1 MPGMANVPVEPRVA
15 AQTQRYRPRLL
26 WRAPGVLALALFLA
40 LALGRGVL
48 GAAAAPV
55 QGALALALLGSILA
69 HPQVMARVRVTRTA
83 VALVGILALA
93 LGLRVWG
100 LRFGLPY
107 FEHPDEWAVADE
119 ALRMLRTGDYTPFSY
134 TYPTLYVYMQV
145 GVATFHFLWGAGA
158 GLYRTPA
165 DIDPVRFYVWAR
177 ALTALLGT
185 GAVAL
190 TFLAGR
196 SLYGRAVG
204 LLAAALI
211 AVMPAVAGDAHYVT
225 TDTPAMFFTLLAF
238 LAIVRLGVAP
248 EQDGSQETLRSTL
261 ALAFVAGFGVGIA
274 TATKWNAGAL
284 VIALLAAIVLAA
296 YRRISD
302 AQRSTFNVQPST
314 LNAQPS
320 TPNVQPSPQPSTFNA
335 QRSTLNAQ
343 PSTPNVQPSPQPS
356 TFHVPRS
363 TFHAQRSTLN
373 AQPSTFNV
381 QPSPQPSTLNV
392 PPSPQPSTFN
402 VQPSTLNLLLA
413 ALTGILLG
421 FTLGVPFWLR
431 DLPRILTDLAGIIRH
446 YRFDGHPGAESDQ
459 PALFYWWA
467 LTREGTLLAWACLGG
482 VALAFVRRSRADL
495 LVLAAIVPAVLQLTG
510 VKVVFFRNAMPLL
523 PFLCVLAA
531 ALVVAIVDWL
541 TTAKRDAA
549 GQSASREAPA
559 PVAFVR
565 RLTGNRT
572 ALLLAVAALLMVEPL
587 AQAIHD
593 ETLRARPTTRILA
606 GEWLE
611 ARTTDGERVWLEDN
625 TLILSP
631 RLRAVGGEPAM
642 RHELAW
648 YREQGIRFVVVHL
661 DRDTGVAALNAF
673 GEPAVRFLRS
683 GERHGPEL
691 AIFATGAPDAA
702 SEPRTPSGATLGAGA
717 VVLDG
722 YRHPG
727 KVQAG
732 GVLPLALFWRATRP
746 LPLDYTVYVHLVDA
760 AGSKVAQRDV
770 PPLEGRRPTSAWQ
783 PGDLVRDD
791 QDLFVPETV
800 APGTYRLL
808 AGMYDAATMTP
819 INDAGPIDL
828 GVVTVTR

>member
-1 MPGMANVPVEPRVA
+1 MANVPVEPRVA
-15 AQTQRYRPRLL
+15 AQTQRDRPRLL
-26 WRAPGVLALALFLA
+26 RYAPGVLALALFLA

-48 GAAAAPV
+48 GAAAVPV

-69 HPQVMARVRVTRTA
+69 HPQVVARVRVTRTA

-93 LGLRVWG
+93 LGLRVLG

-190 TFLAGR
+190 TFLVGR
-196 SLYGRAVG
+196 SLYGRTAG

-248 EQDGSQETLRSTL
+248 EHDGGRETLRSTL

-296 YRRISD
+296 YRRMSD
-302 AQRSTFNVQPST
+302 ARRSTFN
-314 LNAQPS
+314 L
-320 TPNVQPSPQPSTFNA
+320 QPSTFN
-335 QRSTLNAQ
+335 
-343 PSTPNVQPSPQPS
+343 
-356 TFHVPRS
+356 
-363 TFHAQRSTLN
+363 
-373 AQPSTFNV
+373 
-381 QPSPQPSTLNV
+381 PQPSTLNL
-392 PPSPQPSTFN
+392 QPSTFN
-402 VQPSTLNLLLA
+402 LQPSTLNLLLA
-413 ALTGILLG
+413 ALAGLLLG

-467 LTREGTLLAWACLGG
+467 LTREGMLLAWACLGG
-482 VALAFVRRSRADL
+482 VALAFLRRKSADI
-495 LVLAAIVPAVLQLTG
+495 LVLAVVVPAVLQLTG

-523 PFLCVLAA
+523 PFLCILAA
-531 ALVVAIVDWL
+531 ALVVAIVDWW
-541 TTAKRDAA
+541 TTAKRDTAV
-549 GQSASREAPA
+549 QSERREAPA

-572 ALLLAVAALLMVEPL
+572 ALLLAVAALLMAEPL

-593 ETLRARPTTRILA
+593 ETLRSRPTTRILA

-631 RLRAVGGEPAM
+631 RLRAIGGEPAI

-673 GEPAVRFLRS
+673 GEPAARFLRS

-691 AIFATGAPDAA
+691 AIFDTGAPDAA
-702 SEPRTPSGATLGAGA
+702 IEPRTPSGATLGAGA

-727 KVQAG
+727 RVQAG
-732 GVLPLALFWRATRP
+732 TTLSLALFWRATRP

-760 AGSKVAQRDV
+760 AGNKVAQRDV

>member
-1 MPGMANVPVEPRVA
+1 VRRDNLQRDRSSKLFTLNRSAMGGDQSLYWLICGYGIVNGIMPGMANVPVEPRVA
-15 AQTQRYRPRLL
+15 AQTQRDRPRLL
-26 WRAPGVLALALFLA
+26 RYAPGVLALALFLA

-48 GAAAAPV
+48 GAAAVPV

-69 HPQVMARVRVTRTA
+69 HPQVVARVRVARTA
-83 VALVGILALA
+83 VALVSILALA

-119 ALRMLRTGDYTPFSY
+119 ALRMLRTGEYTPFSY

-196 SLYGRAVG
+196 SLYGRTAG

-238 LAIVRLGVAP
+238 LAIARLGVAP
-248 EQDGSQETLRSTL
+248 EHDGGRETLRSTL

-296 YRRISD
+296 YRRMSD
-302 AQRSTFNVQPST
+302 ARRSTFNLQPST
-314 LNAQPS
+314 FN
-320 TPNVQPSPQPSTFNA
+320 PQPSTFN
-335 QRSTLNAQ
+335 L
-343 PSTPNVQPSPQPS
+343 
-356 TFHVPRS
+356 
-363 TFHAQRSTLN
+363 
-373 AQPSTFNV
+373 QPSTFN
-381 QPSPQPSTLNV
+381 L
-392 PPSPQPSTFN
+392 
-402 VQPSTLNLLLA
+402 QPSTLNLLLA
-413 ALTGILLG
+413 ALAGLLLG
-421 FTLGVPFWLR
+421 FTPGVPFWLR

-482 VALAFVRRSRADL
+482 VALAFLRRKPADI
-495 LVLAAIVPAVLQLTG
+495 LVLAVVVPAVLQLTG

-523 PFLCVLAA
+523 PFLCILAA
-531 ALVVAIVDWL
+531 ALVVAIVNWL
-541 TTAKRDAA
+541 TTAKRDTAV
-549 GQSASREAPA
+549 QSERREASA

-565 RLTGNRT
+565 RLIGNRT

-593 ETLRARPTTRILA
+593 ETLRSRPTTRILA

-631 RLRAVGGEPAM
+631 RLRAVGGEPAV

-648 YREQGIRFVVVHL
+648 YREQGIRFVVVNL

-673 GEPAVRFLRS
+673 GEPAARFLRS

-691 AIFATGAPDAA
+691 AIFDTGAPEA
-702 SEPRTPSGATLGAGA
+702 SIEPRTPSGATLGAGA

-760 AGSKVAQRDV
+760 AGNKVAQRDV
-770 PPLEGRRPTSAWQ
+770 PPLEGRRPTSAWK

-800 APGTYRLL
+800 APGTYLLL

-828 GVVTVTR
+828 GVITVTR

>member
-1 MPGMANVPVEPRVA
+1 MPGMANVPLEPRVA

-26 WRAPGVLALALFLA
+26 RRAPGVLALALFLA

-69 HPQVMARVRVTRTA
+69 HPQVMARVSVTRAA

-119 ALRMLRTGDYTPFSY
+119 AMRMLRTGEYTPFSY
-134 TYPTLYVYMQV
+134 TYPPLYTYMQV

-196 SLYGRAVG
+196 SLYGRTAG

-238 LAIVRLGVAP
+238 LAIARLGVAP
-248 EQDGSQETLRSTL
+248 EHDGGRETLRSTL

-320 TPNVQPSPQPSTFNA
+320 TPNVQPSPQPSTF
-335 QRSTLNAQ
+335 
-343 PSTPNVQPSPQPS
+343 
-356 TFHVPRS
+356 HVPRS

-402 VQPSTLNLLLA
+402 VQPSTFNLLLA
-413 ALTGILLG
+413 ALAGILLG
-421 FTLGVPFWLR
+421 FTPGVPFWLR

-482 VALAFVRRSRADL
+482 VALAFLRRKSADI
-495 LVLAAIVPAVLQLTG
+495 LVLAVVVPAVLQLTG

-523 PFLCVLAA
+523 PLLCILAA

-541 TTAKRDAA
+541 ITAQRDAA
-549 GQSASREAPA
+549 VRSASREAPA

-572 ALLLAVAALLMVEPL
+572 VLLLAVAALLMAEPL

-631 RLRAVGGEPAM
+631 RLRAVGGEPAI

-648 YREQGIRFVVVHL
+648 YREQGIRFVVVNL

-673 GEPAVRFLRS
+673 GEPAARFLRS

-760 AGSKVAQRDV
+760 AGNKVAQRDV
-770 PPLEGRRPTSAWQ
+770 PPLEGRRPTSAWP

-808 AGMYDAATMTP
+808 AGMYDATTMTP

>member
-1 MPGMANVPVEPRVA
+1 MPGMANVPLEPRVA
-15 AQTQRYRPRLL
+15 AQTQRDRPRLL
-26 WRAPGVLALALFLA
+26 RYAPGVLALALFLA

-48 GAAAAPV
+48 GAAATPV

-69 HPQVMARVRVTRTA
+69 HPQVMARVRVTRTV

-119 ALRMLRTGDYTPFSY
+119 AMRMLRTGEYTPFSY
-134 TYPTLYVYMQV
+134 TYPTLYTYMQV
-145 GVATFHFLWGAGA
+145 GVAAFHFLWGAGV

-196 SLYGRAVG
+196 YLYGRTVG

-238 LAIVRLGVAP
+238 LAIARLGVAP
-248 EQDGSQETLRSTL
+248 EHDGGRETLRSTL

-302 AQRSTFNVQPST
+302 AQPSTFNAQRSTFNVQPSPLT
-314 LNAQPS
+314 AQPS
-320 TPNVQPSPQPSTFNA
+320 TPNVQPSP
-335 QRSTLNAQ
+335 
-343 PSTPNVQPSPQPS
+343 
-356 TFHVPRS
+356 
-363 TFHAQRSTLN
+363 
-373 AQPSTFNV
+373 
-381 QPSPQPSTLNV
+381 
-392 PPSPQPSTFN
+392 
-402 VQPSTLNLLLA
+402 QPSTLNLLLA

-482 VALAFVRRSRADL
+482 VALAFLRRKSADI
-495 LVLAAIVPAVLQLTG
+495 LVLAVVVPAVLQLTG

-523 PFLCVLAA
+523 PFLCILAA
-531 ALVVAIVDWL
+531 ALVVAIVDWW
-541 TTAKRDAA
+541 TTAQRDTAV
-549 GQSASREAPA
+549 QSASREAPA

-572 ALLLAVAALLMVEPL
+572 ALLLAVAALLMTEPL

-593 ETLRARPTTRILA
+593 ETLRSRPTTRILA

-631 RLRAVGGEPAM
+631 RLRAIGGEPAI

-661 DRDTGVAALNAF
+661 DRDTGLAALNAF
-673 GEPAVRFLRS
+673 GEPAARFLRS

-702 SEPRTPSGATLGAGA
+702 IEPRTPSGATLGAGA

-760 AGSKVAQRDV
+760 AGNKVAQRDV
-770 PPLEGRRPTSAWQ
+770 PPLEGRRPTSAWK

>member
-1 MPGMANVPVEPRVA
+1 MGGDQSLDWLIRGYGIVNGIMPGMANVPVEPRVA
-15 AQTQRYRPRLL
+15 AQTQRDRPRLL
-26 WRAPGVLALALFLA
+26 RHAPGVLALALFLA

-69 HPQVMARVRVTRTA
+69 HPQVVARVRVARTA
-83 VALVGILALA
+83 VALVSILALA

-119 ALRMLRTGDYTPFSY
+119 AMRMLRTGEYTPFSY
-134 TYPTLYVYMQV
+134 TYPTLYTYMQV
-145 GVATFHFLWGAGA
+145 GVAAFHFLWGAGV

-196 SLYGRAVG
+196 YLYGRTAG

-238 LAIVRLGVAP
+238 LAIARLGVAP
-248 EQDGSQETLRSTL
+248 EHDGGRETLRSTL

-296 YRRISD
+296 YRRMSD
-302 AQRSTFNVQPST
+302 ARRSTFNLQSSTLNLQPST
-314 LNAQPS
+314 LN
-320 TPNVQPSPQPSTFNA
+320 
-335 QRSTLNAQ
+335 L
-343 PSTPNVQPSPQPS
+343 
-356 TFHVPRS
+356 
-363 TFHAQRSTLN
+363 
-373 AQPSTFNV
+373 
-381 QPSPQPSTLNV
+381 
-392 PPSPQPSTFN
+392 
-402 VQPSTLNLLLA
+402 QPSTLNLLLA
-413 ALTGILLG
+413 ALAGLLLG

-482 VALAFVRRSRADL
+482 VALAFVRRKSADI
-495 LVLAAIVPAVLQLTG
+495 LVLAVVVPAVLQLTG

-523 PFLCVLAA
+523 PFLCILAA
-531 ALVVAIVDWL
+531 ALVVAIVDWW
-541 TTAKRDAA
+541 TTAKRDTAV
-549 GQSASREAPA
+549 QSERREAPA

-572 ALLLAVAALLMVEPL
+572 ALLLAVAALLMAEPL
-587 AQAIHD
+587 VQAIHD
-593 ETLRARPTTRILA
+593 ETLRSRPTTRILA

-631 RLRAVGGEPAM
+631 RLRAVGGEPAI

-648 YREQGIRFVVVHL
+648 YREQGIRFVVVNL

-673 GEPAVRFLRS
+673 GEPAARFLRS

-691 AIFATGAPDAA
+691 AIFDTGAPDAA
-702 SEPRTPSGATLGAGA
+702 IEPRTPSGATLGAGA

-727 KVQAG
+727 RVQAG
-732 GVLPLALFWRATRP
+732 TTLPLALFWRATRP

>member
-15 AQTQRYRPRLL
+15 AQAQRYRPRLL
-26 WRAPGVLALALFLA
+26 RHAPGVLALALFLA

-69 HPQVMARVRVTRTA
+69 HPQVVARVRVARTA
-83 VALVGILALA
+83 VALVSILALA

-196 SLYGRAVG
+196 SLYGRTVG

-238 LAIVRLGVAP
+238 LAIAHLGVAP
-248 EQDGSQETLRSTL
+248 EHDGGRETLRSTL
-261 ALAFVAGFGVGIA
+261 ALALFAGFGVGIA

-402 VQPSTLNLLLA
+402 LQPSTLNLLLA
-413 ALTGILLG
+413 ALAGILLG

-482 VALAFVRRSRADL
+482 VALAFLRRKSADI
-495 LVLAAIVPAVLQLTG
+495 LVLAVVVPAVLQLTG

-523 PFLCVLAA
+523 PLLCILAA
-531 ALVVAIVDWL
+531 ALVVAIVDWW
-541 TTAKRDAA
+541 TTAKRDTAV
-549 GQSASREAPA
+549 QSERREAPA

-572 ALLLAVAALLMVEPL
+572 VLLLAVAALLMAEPL

-593 ETLRARPTTRILA
+593 ETLRSRPTTRILA

-631 RLRAVGGEPAM
+631 RLRAVGGEPAI

-648 YREQGIRFVVVHL
+648 YREQGIRFVVVNL

-673 GEPAVRFLRS
+673 GEPAARFLRS

-691 AIFATGAPDAA
+691 AIFDTGAPDAA
-702 SEPRTPSGATLGAGA
+702 IEPRTPSGATLGAGA

-760 AGSKVAQRDV
+760 AGNKVAQRDV
-770 PPLEGRRPTSAWQ
+770 PPLEGRRPTSAWK

>member
-1 MPGMANVPVEPRVA
+1 MPGMANVPLEPHA
-15 AQTQRYRPRLL
+15 PAQTRHYRPRLL
-26 WRAPGVLALALFLA
+26 RLVPETLALALFLV

-48 GAAAAPV
+48 GAAAVPV
-55 QGALALALLGSILA
+55 QGVLALALLASILA
-69 HPQVMARVRVTRTA
+69 RPHVMARVRVRRTT

-119 ALRMLRTGDYTPFSY
+119 SLRMLRTGEYTPFSY
-134 TYPTLYVYMQV
+134 TYPTLYTYLQV
-145 GVATFHFLWGAGA
+145 GVAAFHFLWGAGA
-158 GLYRTPA
+158 GLYRVPA

-190 TFLAGR
+190 TFLAGCY
-196 SLYGRAVG
+196 LYGRAVG
-204 LLAAALI
+204 LLAAVLI

-238 LAIVRLGVAP
+238 LVIARLGVTP
-248 EQDGSQETLRSTL
+248 ERSEGQETLRSAL

-284 VIALLAAIVLAA
+284 VIVLLAAIVFAA
-296 YRRISD
+296 HRRVSD
-302 AQRSTFNVQPST
+302 VPRSTLNAQPPTFQDQPSSQRSTVDVQPSTFQDQASPQRSTFNVQPST
-314 LNAQPS
+314 F
-320 TPNVQPSPQPSTFNA
+320 TY
-335 QRSTLNAQ
+335 
-343 PSTPNVQPSPQPS
+343 
-356 TFHVPRS
+356 
-363 TFHAQRSTLN
+363 
-373 AQPSTFNV
+373 
-381 QPSPQPSTLNV
+381 
-392 PPSPQPSTFN
+392 
-402 VQPSTLNLLLA
+402 LLLA
-413 ALTGILLG
+413 ALAGILLG

-482 VALAFVRRSRADL
+482 VALAFVRRTRADL
-495 LVLAAIVPAVLQLTG
+495 LVLAAIVPAVLQLTS

-523 PFLCVLAA
+523 PFLCILAA
-531 ALVVAIVDWL
+531 ALVGALVDRL
-541 TTAKRDAA
+541 TPARRDMAAQSESTAT
-549 GQSASREAPA
+549 SA

-565 RLTGNRT
+565 RLTGNRP
-572 ALLLAVAALLMVEPL
+572 ALLLAIAAVLMVEPL

-593 ETLRARPTTRILA
+593 ETLRSRPTTRILA

-611 ARTTDGERVWLEDN
+611 ARTTDGERVWLEDY

-631 RLRAVGGEPAM
+631 RLRAIGGEPAVVHD
-642 RHELAW
+642 RAW
-648 YREQGIRFVVVHL
+648 YHERGVRFIVVHL
-661 DRDTGVAALNAF
+661 ERETGTAALKAF
-673 GEPAVRFLRS
+673 GEPAARFLRS

-691 AIFATGAPDAA
+691 AIFDTGAPDAA
-702 SEPRTPSGATLGAGA
+702 TEPRTPSGTTLGAGA

-732 GVLPLALFWRATRP
+732 QTLPLALFWRATRP

-770 PPLEGRRPTSAWQ
+770 SPLEGRRPTSAWQ

-800 APGTYRLL
+800 TPGTYRLL
-808 AGMYDAATMTP
+808 VGMYDAATMTP

-828 GVVTVTR
+828 GEVTVTR

>member
-1 MPGMANVPVEPRVA
+1 MGGDQSLYWLICGYGIVNGIMPGMANVPVEPRVA
-15 AQTQRYRPRLL
+15 AQTQRDRPRLL
-26 WRAPGVLALALFLA
+26 RYAPGVLALALFLA

-48 GAAAAPV
+48 GAAAVPV

-69 HPQVMARVRVTRTA
+69 HPQVVARVRVTRTA

-119 ALRMLRTGDYTPFSY
+119 ALRMLRTGEYTPFSY

-196 SLYGRAVG
+196 SLYGRTVG

-238 LAIVRLGVAP
+238 LAIAQLGIPP
-248 EQDGSQETLRSTL
+248 EHDESRETLRSTL
-261 ALAFVAGFGVGIA
+261 ALALFAGFGVGIA

-296 YRRISD
+296 YRRMSD
-302 AQRSTFNVQPST
+302 ARRSTFNLQSST
-314 LNAQPS
+314 LNL
-320 TPNVQPSPQPSTFNA
+320 QPSTFN
-335 QRSTLNAQ
+335 L
-343 PSTPNVQPSPQPS
+343 
-356 TFHVPRS
+356 
-363 TFHAQRSTLN
+363 
-373 AQPSTFNV
+373 
-381 QPSPQPSTLNV
+381 
-392 PPSPQPSTFN
+392 
-402 VQPSTLNLLLA
+402 QPSTLNLLLA
-413 ALTGILLG
+413 ALAGLLLG
-421 FTLGVPFWLR
+421 FTPGVPFWLR

-482 VALAFVRRSRADL
+482 VALAFLRRKSADI
-495 LVLAAIVPAVLQLTG
+495 LVLAVVVPAVLQLTG

-523 PFLCVLAA
+523 PFLCILAA
-531 ALVVAIVDWL
+531 ALVVAIVNWL
-541 TTAKRDAA
+541 TTAKRDTAV
-549 GQSASREAPA
+549 QSERREAST

-565 RLTGNRT
+565 RLIGNRT

-593 ETLRARPTTRILA
+593 ETLRSRPTTRILA

-631 RLRAVGGEPAM
+631 RLRAVGGEPAI

-648 YREQGIRFVVVHL
+648 YREQGIRFVVVNL

-673 GEPAVRFLRS
+673 GEPAARFLRS

-691 AIFATGAPDAA
+691 AIFDTGAPDAA
-702 SEPRTPSGATLGAGA
+702 IEPRTPSGATLGAGA

-727 KVQAG
+727 RVQAG
-732 GVLPLALFWRATRP
+732 TTLPLALFWRATRP

>member
-1 MPGMANVPVEPRVA
+1 
-15 AQTQRYRPRLL
+15 
-26 WRAPGVLALALFLA
+26 VLALALFLA

-48 GAAAAPV
+48 GAAAVPV

-69 HPQVMARVRVTRTA
+69 HPQVVARVRVTRTA

-93 LGLRVWG
+93 LGLRVLG

-190 TFLAGR
+190 TFLVGR
-196 SLYGRAVG
+196 SLYGRTAG

-248 EQDGSQETLRSTL
+248 EHDGGRETLRSTL

-296 YRRISD
+296 YRRMSD
-302 AQRSTFNVQPST
+302 ARRSTFN
-314 LNAQPS
+314 L
-320 TPNVQPSPQPSTFNA
+320 QPSTFN
-335 QRSTLNAQ
+335 
-343 PSTPNVQPSPQPS
+343 
-356 TFHVPRS
+356 
-363 TFHAQRSTLN
+363 
-373 AQPSTFNV
+373 
-381 QPSPQPSTLNV
+381 PQPSTLNL
-392 PPSPQPSTFN
+392 QPSTFN
-402 VQPSTLNLLLA
+402 LQPSTLNLLLA
-413 ALTGILLG
+413 ALAGLLLG

-467 LTREGTLLAWACLGG
+467 LTREGMLLAWACLGG
-482 VALAFVRRSRADL
+482 VALAFLRRKSADI
-495 LVLAAIVPAVLQLTG
+495 LVLAVVVPAVLQLTG

-523 PFLCVLAA
+523 PFLCILAA
-531 ALVVAIVDWL
+531 ALVVAIVDWW
-541 TTAKRDAA
+541 TTAKRDTAV
-549 GQSASREAPA
+549 QSERREAPA

-572 ALLLAVAALLMVEPL
+572 ALLLAVAALLMAEPL

-593 ETLRARPTTRILA
+593 ETLRSRPTTRILA

-631 RLRAVGGEPAM
+631 RLRAIGGEPAI

-673 GEPAVRFLRS
+673 GEPAARFLRS

-691 AIFATGAPDAA
+691 AIFDTGAPDAA
-702 SEPRTPSGATLGAGA
+702 IEPRTPSGATLGAGA

-727 KVQAG
+727 RVQAG
-732 GVLPLALFWRATRP
+732 TTLSLALFWRATRP

-760 AGSKVAQRDV
+760 AGNKVAQRDV

>member
-1 MPGMANVPVEPRVA
+1 MGGDQSLYWLICGYGIVNGIMPGMANVPVEPRVA
-15 AQTQRYRPRLL
+15 AQTQRDRPRLL
-26 WRAPGVLALALFLA
+26 RYAPGVLALALFLA

-48 GAAAAPV
+48 GAAAVPV

-69 HPQVMARVRVTRTA
+69 HPQVVARVRVTRTA

-119 ALRMLRTGDYTPFSY
+119 ALRMLRTGEYTPFSY

-196 SLYGRAVG
+196 SLYGRTAG

-211 AVMPAVAGDAHYVT
+211 AVMPSVAGDAHYVT

-238 LAIVRLGVAP
+238 LAIAQLGIPP
-248 EQDGSQETLRSTL
+248 EHDESRETLRSTL
-261 ALAFVAGFGVGIA
+261 ALALFAGFGVGIA

-284 VIALLAAIVLAA
+284 VIALLASIVLVAH
-296 YRRISD
+296 RRMSD
-302 AQRSTFNVQPST
+302 TQRSTPNVQPSSQRSTFNVQPSP
-314 LNAQPS
+314 LNLQPS
-320 TPNVQPSPQPSTFNA
+320 TPNVQPSSQRSTFNLHRSTFNLQPSPLNLQPSTF
-335 QRSTLNAQ
+335 T
-343 PSTPNVQPSPQPS
+343 
-356 TFHVPRS
+356 
-363 TFHAQRSTLN
+363 
-373 AQPSTFNV
+373 AQPSTFN
-381 QPSPQPSTLNV
+381 L
-392 PPSPQPSTFN
+392 
-402 VQPSTLNLLLA
+402 QPSTLNLLLA
-413 ALTGILLG
+413 ALAGILLG

-482 VALAFVRRSRADL
+482 VALAFLRRKPADI
-495 LVLAAIVPAVLQLTG
+495 LVLAVVVPAVLQLTG

-523 PFLCVLAA
+523 PFLCILAA
-531 ALVVAIVDWL
+531 ALVVAIVDWW
-541 TTAKRDAA
+541 TTAKRDTAV
-549 GQSASREAPA
+549 QSERREAPA

-572 ALLLAVAALLMVEPL
+572 ALLLAVAALLMAEPL
-587 AQAIHD
+587 VQAIHD
-593 ETLRARPTTRILA
+593 ETLRSRPTTRILA

-631 RLRAVGGEPAM
+631 RLRAIGGEPAI

-673 GEPAVRFLRS
+673 GEPAARFLRS

-691 AIFATGAPDAA
+691 AIFDTGAPEA
-702 SEPRTPSGATLGAGA
+702 SIEPRTPSGATLGAGA

-760 AGSKVAQRDV
+760 AGNKVAQRDV
-770 PPLEGRRPTSAWQ
+770 PPLEGRRPTSAWK

-800 APGTYRLL
+800 APGTYLLL

-828 GVVTVTR
+828 GVITVTR

>member
-1 MPGMANVPVEPRVA
+1 MGGDQSLYWLICGYGIVNGIMPGMANVPVEPRVA
-15 AQTQRYRPRLL
+15 AQTQRDRPRLL
-26 WRAPGVLALALFLA
+26 RYAPGVLALALFLA

-69 HPQVMARVRVTRTA
+69 HPQVVARVRVTRTA

-196 SLYGRAVG
+196 SLYGRTVG

-238 LAIVRLGVAP
+238 LAIAQLGIPP
-248 EQDGSQETLRSTL
+248 EHDESRETLRSTL
-261 ALAFVAGFGVGIA
+261 ALALFAGFGVGIA

-296 YRRISD
+296 YRRMSD
-302 AQRSTFNVQPST
+302 ARRSIFN
-314 LNAQPS
+314 L
-320 TPNVQPSPQPSTFNA
+320 QPSTFN
-335 QRSTLNAQ
+335 L
-343 PSTPNVQPSPQPS
+343 
-356 TFHVPRS
+356 
-363 TFHAQRSTLN
+363 
-373 AQPSTFNV
+373 
-381 QPSPQPSTLNV
+381 
-392 PPSPQPSTFN
+392 
-402 VQPSTLNLLLA
+402 QPSTLNLLLA
-413 ALTGILLG
+413 ALAGLLLG
-421 FTLGVPFWLR
+421 FTPGVPFWLR

-482 VALAFVRRSRADL
+482 VALAFLRRKPADI
-495 LVLAAIVPAVLQLTG
+495 LVLAVVVPAVLQLTG

-523 PFLCVLAA
+523 PFLCILAA
-531 ALVVAIVDWL
+531 ALVVAIVNWL
-541 TTAKRDAA
+541 TTAKRDTAV
-549 GQSASREAPA
+549 QSERREASA

-565 RLTGNRT
+565 RLIGNRT

-593 ETLRARPTTRILA
+593 ETLRSRPTTRILA

-631 RLRAVGGEPAM
+631 RLRAVGGEPAI

-648 YREQGIRFVVVHL
+648 YREQGIRFVVVNL

-673 GEPAVRFLRS
+673 GEPAARFLRS

-691 AIFATGAPDAA
+691 AIFDTGAPDAA
-702 SEPRTPSGATLGAGA
+702 IEPRTPSGATLGAGA

-727 KVQAG
+727 RVQAG
-732 GVLPLALFWRATRP
+732 TTLPLALFWRATRP

>member
-1 MPGMANVPVEPRVA
+1 MGGDQSLYWLICGYGIVNGIMPGMANVPVEPRVA
-15 AQTQRYRPRLL
+15 AQTQRDRPRLL
-26 WRAPGVLALALFLA
+26 RYAPGVLALALFLA

-48 GAAAAPV
+48 GAAAVPV

-69 HPQVMARVRVTRTA
+69 HPQVVARVRVTRTA

-119 ALRMLRTGDYTPFSY
+119 ALRMLRTGEYTPFSY

-145 GVATFHFLWGAGA
+145 GVAAFHFLWGAGA

-177 ALTALLGT
+177 GLTALLGT

-196 SLYGRAVG
+196 SLYGRTVG

-238 LAIVRLGVAP
+238 LAIAQLGIPP
-248 EQDGSQETLRSTL
+248 EHDESRETLRSTL
-261 ALAFVAGFGVGIA
+261 ALALFAGFGVGIA

-296 YRRISD
+296 YRRMSD
-302 AQRSTFNVQPST
+302 ARRSIFNLQPSTFN
-314 LNAQPS
+314 
-320 TPNVQPSPQPSTFNA
+320 PQPSTFN
-335 QRSTLNAQ
+335 L
-343 PSTPNVQPSPQPS
+343 
-356 TFHVPRS
+356 
-363 TFHAQRSTLN
+363 
-373 AQPSTFNV
+373 QPSTFN
-381 QPSPQPSTLNV
+381 L
-392 PPSPQPSTFN
+392 
-402 VQPSTLNLLLA
+402 QPSTLNLLLA
-413 ALTGILLG
+413 ALAGILLG

-482 VALAFVRRSRADL
+482 VALAFLRRKSADI
-495 LVLAAIVPAVLQLTG
+495 LVLAVVVPAVLQLTG

-523 PFLCVLAA
+523 PLLCILAA
-531 ALVVAIVDWL
+531 ALVVAIVDWW
-541 TTAKRDAA
+541 TTAKRDTAV
-549 GQSASREAPA
+549 QSERREAPA

-572 ALLLAVAALLMVEPL
+572 VLLLAVAALLMAEPL

-593 ETLRARPTTRILA
+593 ETLRSRPTTRILA

-631 RLRAVGGEPAM
+631 RLRAVGGEPAI

-648 YREQGIRFVVVHL
+648 YREQGIRFVVVNL

-673 GEPAVRFLRS
+673 GEPAARFLRS

-691 AIFATGAPDAA
+691 AIFDTGAPEA
-702 SEPRTPSGATLGAGA
+702 SIEPRTPSGATLGAGA

-760 AGSKVAQRDV
+760 AGNKVAQRDV
-770 PPLEGRRPTSAWQ
+770 PPLEGRRPTSAWK

-828 GVVTVTR
+828 GVITVTR

>member
-1 MPGMANVPVEPRVA
+1 MPGMANVPLEPRVA
-15 AQTQRYRPRLL
+15 AQTQRDRPRLL
-26 WRAPGVLALALFLA
+26 RYAPGVLALALFLA

-48 GAAAAPV
+48 GAAAVPV

-69 HPQVMARVRVTRTA
+69 HPQVVARVRVTRTA

-119 ALRMLRTGDYTPFSY
+119 ALRMLRTGEYPPFSY
-134 TYPTLYVYMQV
+134 TYPPLYTYMQV
-145 GVATFHFLWGAGA
+145 GVAAFHFLWGAGA

-196 SLYGRAVG
+196 SLYGRTVG

-402 VQPSTLNLLLA
+402 VQRSTFNLLLA

-467 LTREGTLLAWACLGG
+467 LTREGKLLAWACLGG

-523 PFLCVLAA
+523 PLLCILAA
-531 ALVVAIVDWL
+531 ALAVAIVDWW
-541 TTAKRDAA
+541 TTAKRDTAV
-549 GQSASREAPA
+549 QSERREAPA

-572 ALLLAVAALLMVEPL
+572 VLLLAVAALLMAEPL

-593 ETLRARPTTRILA
+593 ETLRSRPTTRILA

-631 RLRAVGGEPAM
+631 RLRAVGGEPAI

-648 YREQGIRFVVVHL
+648 YREQGIRFVVVNL

-673 GEPAVRFLRS
+673 GEPAARFLRS

-691 AIFATGAPDAA
+691 AIFDTGAPDAA
-702 SEPRTPSGATLGAGA
+702 IEPRTPSGATLGAGA

-727 KVQAG
+727 RVQAG
-732 GVLPLALFWRATRP
+732 TTLPLALFWRATRP

-808 AGMYDAATMTP
+808 AGMYDATTMTP

>member
-1 MPGMANVPVEPRVA
+1 MGGDQSLYWLICGYGIVNGIMPGMANVPVEPRVA
-15 AQTQRYRPRLL
+15 AQTQRDRPRLL
-26 WRAPGVLALALFLA
+26 RYAPGVLALALFLA

-48 GAAAAPV
+48 GAAAVPV

-69 HPQVMARVRVTRTA
+69 HPQVVARVRVTRTA

-196 SLYGRAVG
+196 SLYGRTAG

-248 EQDGSQETLRSTL
+248 EHDGGRETLRSTL

-296 YRRISD
+296 YRRMSD
-302 AQRSTFNVQPST
+302 ARRSIFNLQPSTFN
-314 LNAQPS
+314 
-320 TPNVQPSPQPSTFNA
+320 PQPSTFN
-335 QRSTLNAQ
+335 
-343 PSTPNVQPSPQPS
+343 
-356 TFHVPRS
+356 
-363 TFHAQRSTLN
+363 
-373 AQPSTFNV
+373 
-381 QPSPQPSTLNV
+381 
-392 PPSPQPSTFN
+392 
-402 VQPSTLNLLLA
+402 LLLA
-413 ALTGILLG
+413 ALAGLLLG
-421 FTLGVPFWLR
+421 FTPGVPFWLR

-482 VALAFVRRSRADL
+482 VALAFLRRKSADI
-495 LVLAAIVPAVLQLTG
+495 LVLAVVVPAVLQLTG

-523 PFLCVLAA
+523 PFLCILAA
-531 ALVVAIVDWL
+531 ALVVAIVDWW
-541 TTAKRDAA
+541 TTAKRDTAV
-549 GQSASREAPA
+549 QSERREAPA

-572 ALLLAVAALLMVEPL
+572 VLLLAVAALLMAEPL

-593 ETLRARPTTRILA
+593 ETLRSRPTTRILA

-631 RLRAVGGEPAM
+631 RLRAVGGEPAI
-642 RHELAW
+642 RYELAW
-648 YREQGIRFVVVHL
+648 YREQGIRFVVVNL

-673 GEPAVRFLRS
+673 GEPAARFLRS

-691 AIFATGAPDAA
+691 AIFDTGAPDAA
-702 SEPRTPSGATLGAGA
+702 IEPRTPSGATLGAGA

-727 KVQAG
+727 RVQAG
-732 GVLPLALFWRATRP
+732 TTLPLALFWRATRP

>member
-15 AQTQRYRPRLL
+15 AQTQRDRPRLL
-26 WRAPGVLALALFLA
+26 RYAPGVLALALFLA

-48 GAAAAPV
+48 GAAAVPV

-69 HPQVMARVRVTRTA
+69 HPQVVARVRVTRTA

-93 LGLRVWG
+93 LGLRVLG

-190 TFLAGR
+190 TFLVGR
-196 SLYGRAVG
+196 SLYGRTAG

-248 EQDGSQETLRSTL
+248 EHDGGRETLRSTL

-296 YRRISD
+296 YRRMSD
-302 AQRSTFNVQPST
+302 ARRSTFN
-314 LNAQPS
+314 L
-320 TPNVQPSPQPSTFNA
+320 QPSTFN
-335 QRSTLNAQ
+335 
-343 PSTPNVQPSPQPS
+343 
-356 TFHVPRS
+356 
-363 TFHAQRSTLN
+363 
-373 AQPSTFNV
+373 
-381 QPSPQPSTLNV
+381 PQPSTLNL
-392 PPSPQPSTFN
+392 QPSTFN
-402 VQPSTLNLLLA
+402 LQPSTLNLLLA
-413 ALTGILLG
+413 ALAGLLLG

-467 LTREGTLLAWACLGG
+467 LTREGMLLAWACLGG
-482 VALAFVRRSRADL
+482 VALAFLRRKSADI
-495 LVLAAIVPAVLQLTG
+495 LVLAVVVPAVLQLTG

-523 PFLCVLAA
+523 PFLCILAA
-531 ALVVAIVDWL
+531 ALVVAIVDWW
-541 TTAKRDAA
+541 TTAKRDTAV
-549 GQSASREAPA
+549 QSERREAPA

-572 ALLLAVAALLMVEPL
+572 ALLLAVAALLMAEPL

-593 ETLRARPTTRILA
+593 ETLRSRPTTRILA

-631 RLRAVGGEPAM
+631 RLRAIGGEPAI

-673 GEPAVRFLRS
+673 GEPAARFLRS

-691 AIFATGAPDAA
+691 AIFDTGAPDAA
-702 SEPRTPSGATLGAGA
+702 IEPRTPSGATLGAGA

-727 KVQAG
+727 RVQAG
-732 GVLPLALFWRATRP
+732 TTLSLALFWRATRP

-760 AGSKVAQRDV
+760 AGNKVAQRDV

>member
-26 WRAPGVLALALFLA
+26 RYAPGALALTLFLT
-40 LALGRGVL
+40 LALGHGIL

-55 QGALALALLGSILA
+55 QGVLALALLGSILA
-69 HPQVMARVRVTRTA
+69 HPRVMARVRVTRTA
-83 VALVGILALA
+83 VTLVGILALA
-93 LGLRVWG
+93 LGLRIWG

-119 ALRMLRTGDYTPFSY
+119 ALRMLRTGEYTPFSY

-145 GVATFHFLWGAGA
+145 GVAALHFLWGAGA

-165 DIDPVRFYVWAR
+165 DIDPVQFYVWAR

-196 SLYGRAVG
+196 SLYGCTVG

-211 AVMPAVAGDAHYVT
+211 TVMPAVAGDAHYVT

-238 LAIVRLGVAP
+238 LAIAQIGTAP
-248 EQDGSQETLRSTL
+248 EHSERQKTLWSTL
-261 ALAFVAGFGVGIA
+261 ALTFVAGFGVGIA
-274 TATKWNAGAL
+274 TATKWNAGTL

-296 YRRISD
+296 YRRTSD
-302 AQRSTFNVQPST
+302 AQLST

-320 TPNVQPSPQPSTFNA
+320 KSSVQCSMLSY
-335 QRSTLNAQ
+335 
-343 PSTPNVQPSPQPS
+343 
-356 TFHVPRS
+356 
-363 TFHAQRSTLN
+363 
-373 AQPSTFNV
+373 
-381 QPSPQPSTLNV
+381 
-392 PPSPQPSTFN
+392 
-402 VQPSTLNLLLA
+402 LLA
-413 ALTGILLG
+413 ALAGILVG

-446 YRFDGHPGAESDQ
+446 YRLDGHPGAESDR

-482 VALAFVRRSRADL
+482 VALAFLRRKSADI
-495 LVLAAIVPAVLQLTG
+495 LVLAVVVPAVLQLTG
-510 VKVVFFRNAMPLL
+510 VKVVFFRNAMPIL
-523 PFLCVLAA
+523 PFLCILAA
-531 ALVVAIVDWL
+531 ALVVAIIDQL
-541 TTAKRDAA
+541 TTAKRDA
-549 GQSASREAPA
+549 GMQPERRKAPT

-565 RLTGNRT
+565 RLIGNRT
-572 ALLLAVAALLMVEPL
+572 ALLLAVAALLMAEPL

-593 ETLRARPTTRILA
+593 ETLRSRPTTRILA

-631 RLRAVGGEPAM
+631 RLRAVGGEPAI

-661 DRDTGVAALNAF
+661 DRDTGAAALNAF
-673 GEPAVRFLRS
+673 GEPAARFLRA
-683 GERHGPEL
+683 GKRHGPEL
-691 AIFATGAPDAA
+691 AIFDTGAPDVAT
-702 SEPRTPSGATLGAGA
+702 EPRTPSGATLGAGA
-717 VVLDG
+717 IVLDG

-727 KVQAG
+727 RVQAG
-732 GVLPLALFWRATRP
+732 KTLTLALFWRATRS

-770 PPLEGRRPTSAWQ
+770 PPLEGRRPTSAWR

-808 AGMYDAATMTP
+808 VGMYDAATMTP

>member
-1 MPGMANVPVEPRVA
+1 MGGDQSLYWLICGYGIVNGIMPGMANVPVEPRVA
-15 AQTQRYRPRLL
+15 AQTQRDRPRLL
-26 WRAPGVLALALFLA
+26 RYAPGVLALALFLA

-48 GAAAAPV
+48 GAAAVPV

-69 HPQVMARVRVTRTA
+69 HPQVVARVRVTRTA

-196 SLYGRAVG
+196 SLYGRTAG

-248 EQDGSQETLRSTL
+248 EHDGGRETLRSTL

-302 AQRSTFNVQPST
+302 AQPSTFNAQRSTFNVQPSPLT
-314 LNAQPS
+314 AQPS
-320 TPNVQPSPQPSTFNA
+320 TPNVQPSPQPST
-335 QRSTLNAQ
+335 
-343 PSTPNVQPSPQPS
+343 
-356 TFHVPRS
+356 
-363 TFHAQRSTLN
+363 
-373 AQPSTFNV
+373 
-381 QPSPQPSTLNV
+381 
-392 PPSPQPSTFN
+392 
-402 VQPSTLNLLLA
+402 LNLLLA
-413 ALTGILLG
+413 ALAGILLG

-482 VALAFVRRSRADL
+482 VALAFLRRKPADI
-495 LVLAAIVPAVLQLTG
+495 LVLAVVVPAVLQLTG

-523 PFLCVLAA
+523 PFLCILAA
-531 ALVVAIVDWL
+531 ALVVAIVNWL
-541 TTAKRDAA
+541 TTAKRDTAV
-549 GQSASREAPA
+549 QSERREASA

-565 RLTGNRT
+565 RLIGNRT

-593 ETLRARPTTRILA
+593 ETLRSRPTTRILA

-631 RLRAVGGEPAM
+631 RLRAIGGEPAI

-673 GEPAVRFLRS
+673 GEPAARFLRS

-691 AIFATGAPDAA
+691 AIFDTGAPDAA
-702 SEPRTPSGATLGAGA
+702 IEPRTPSGATLGAGA

>member
-1 MPGMANVPVEPRVA
+1 MGGDQSLYWLICGYGIVNGIMPGMANVPVEPRVA
-15 AQTQRYRPRLL
+15 AQTQRDRPRLL
-26 WRAPGVLALALFLA
+26 RYAPGVLALALFLA

-69 HPQVMARVRVTRTA
+69 HPQVVARVRVARTA
-83 VALVGILALA
+83 VALVSILALA

-196 SLYGRAVG
+196 SLYGRTAG

-238 LAIVRLGVAP
+238 LAIAQLGIPP
-248 EQDGSQETLRSTL
+248 EHDESRETLRSTL
-261 ALAFVAGFGVGIA
+261 ALALFAGFGVGIA

-296 YRRISD
+296 YRRMSD
-302 AQRSTFNVQPST
+302 ARRSIFNLQPSTFN
-314 LNAQPS
+314 
-320 TPNVQPSPQPSTFNA
+320 PQPSTFN
-335 QRSTLNAQ
+335 
-343 PSTPNVQPSPQPS
+343 
-356 TFHVPRS
+356 
-363 TFHAQRSTLN
+363 
-373 AQPSTFNV
+373 
-381 QPSPQPSTLNV
+381 
-392 PPSPQPSTFN
+392 
-402 VQPSTLNLLLA
+402 LLLA
-413 ALTGILLG
+413 ALAGILLG

-482 VALAFVRRSRADL
+482 VALAFLRRKPADI
-495 LVLAAIVPAVLQLTG
+495 LVLAVVVPAVLQLTG

-523 PFLCVLAA
+523 PFLCILAA
-531 ALVVAIVDWL
+531 ALVVAIVNWL
-541 TTAKRDAA
+541 TTAKRDTAV
-549 GQSASREAPA
+549 QSERREASA

-565 RLTGNRT
+565 RLIGNRT

-593 ETLRARPTTRILA
+593 ETLRSRPTTRILA

-631 RLRAVGGEPAM
+631 RLRAIGGEPAI

-673 GEPAVRFLRS
+673 GEPAARFLRS

-691 AIFATGAPDAA
+691 AIFDTGAPDAA
-702 SEPRTPSGATLGAGA
+702 IEPRTPSGATLGAGA

>member
-1 MPGMANVPVEPRVA
+1 MGGDQSLYWLICGYGIVNGIMPGMANVPVEPRVA
-15 AQTQRYRPRLL
+15 AQTQRDRPRLL
-26 WRAPGVLALALFLA
+26 RYAPGVLALALFLA

-48 GAAAAPV
+48 GAAAVPV

-69 HPQVMARVRVTRTA
+69 HPQVVARVRVTRTA

-119 ALRMLRTGDYTPFSY
+119 ALRMLRTGEYTPFSY

-196 SLYGRAVG
+196 SLYGRTAG

-238 LAIVRLGVAP
+238 LAIARLGVAP
-248 EQDGSQETLRSTL
+248 EHDGGRETLRSTL

-296 YRRISD
+296 YRRMSD
-302 AQRSTFNVQPST
+302 ARRSTFNLQSST
-314 LNAQPS
+314 LNL
-320 TPNVQPSPQPSTFNA
+320 QPSTFN
-335 QRSTLNAQ
+335 L
-343 PSTPNVQPSPQPS
+343 
-356 TFHVPRS
+356 
-363 TFHAQRSTLN
+363 
-373 AQPSTFNV
+373 
-381 QPSPQPSTLNV
+381 
-392 PPSPQPSTFN
+392 
-402 VQPSTLNLLLA
+402 QPSTLNLLLA
-413 ALTGILLG
+413 ALAGILLG

-431 DLPRILTDLAGIIRH
+431 DLPRILTDLSGIIRH

-482 VALAFVRRSRADL
+482 VALAFVRRKPADI
-495 LVLAAIVPAVLQLTG
+495 LVLAVVVPAVLQLTG

-523 PFLCVLAA
+523 PFLCILAA
-531 ALVVAIVDWL
+531 ALVVAIVNWL
-541 TTAKRDAA
+541 TTAKRDTAV
-549 GQSASREAPA
+549 QSERREAST

-565 RLTGNRT
+565 RLIGNRT
-572 ALLLAVAALLMVEPL
+572 ALLLAVAALLMAEPL

-593 ETLRARPTTRILA
+593 ETLRSRPTTRILA

-631 RLRAVGGEPAM
+631 RLRAVGGEPAT

-661 DRDTGVAALNAF
+661 DRDTGMEALNAF
-673 GEPAVRFLRS
+673 GEPAVRFLRA

-691 AIFATGAPDAA
+691 AIFDTGAPDAA
-702 SEPRTPSGATLGAGA
+702 IEPRTPSGATLGAGA

-727 KVQAG
+727 MVQAG
-732 GVLPLALFWRATRP
+732 TTLPLALFWRATRP

-760 AGSKVAQRDV
+760 AGNKVAQRDV
-770 PPLEGRRPTSAWQ
+770 PPLEGRRPTSTWK

-800 APGTYRLL
+800 VPGTYRLL

-828 GVVTVTR
+828 GVITVTR

>member
-1 MPGMANVPVEPRVA
+1 MPGMANVPLEPRVA
-15 AQTQRYRPRLL
+15 AQTQRDRPRLL
-26 WRAPGVLALALFLA
+26 RYAPGVLALALFLA

-69 HPQVMARVRVTRTA
+69 HPQVMARVRVTRTV

-119 ALRMLRTGDYTPFSY
+119 AMRMLRTGEYTPFSY
-134 TYPTLYVYMQV
+134 TYPTLYTYMQV
-145 GVATFHFLWGAGA
+145 GVAAFHFLWGAGV

-196 SLYGRAVG
+196 SLYGRTAG

-238 LAIVRLGVAP
+238 LAIARLGVAP

-296 YRRISD
+296 YRRMSD
-302 AQRSTFNVQPST
+302 ARRSTFNLQSSTLNLQPST
-314 LNAQPS
+314 LN
-320 TPNVQPSPQPSTFNA
+320 
-335 QRSTLNAQ
+335 L
-343 PSTPNVQPSPQPS
+343 
-356 TFHVPRS
+356 
-363 TFHAQRSTLN
+363 
-373 AQPSTFNV
+373 
-381 QPSPQPSTLNV
+381 
-392 PPSPQPSTFN
+392 
-402 VQPSTLNLLLA
+402 QPSTLNLLLA

-421 FTLGVPFWLR
+421 FTPGVPFWLR

-482 VALAFVRRSRADL
+482 VALAFLRRKSADI
-495 LVLAAIVPAVLQLTG
+495 LVLAVVVPAVLQLTG

-523 PFLCVLAA
+523 PFLCILAA
-531 ALVVAIVDWL
+531 ALVVAIVDWW
-541 TTAKRDAA
+541 TTAQRDTAV
-549 GQSASREAPA
+549 QSERREAPA

-572 ALLLAVAALLMVEPL
+572 ALLLAVAALLMAEPL
-587 AQAIHD
+587 VQAIHD
-593 ETLRARPTTRILA
+593 ETLRSRPTTRILA

-631 RLRAVGGEPAM
+631 RLRAIGGEPAI

-661 DRDTGVAALNAF
+661 DRDTGLAALNAF
-673 GEPAVRFLRS
+673 GEPAARFLRS

-702 SEPRTPSGATLGAGA
+702 IEPRTPSGATLGAGA

-760 AGSKVAQRDV
+760 AGNKVAQRDV

>member
-1 MPGMANVPVEPRVA
+1 MGGDQSLYWLICGYGIVNGIMPGMANVPVEPRVA
-15 AQTQRYRPRLL
+15 AQTQRDRPRLL
-26 WRAPGVLALALFLA
+26 RYAPGVLALALFLA

-48 GAAAAPV
+48 GAAAVPV

-69 HPQVMARVRVTRTA
+69 HPQVVARVRVTRTA

-119 ALRMLRTGDYTPFSY
+119 ALRMLRTGEYTPFSY

-196 SLYGRAVG
+196 SLYGRTAG

-238 LAIVRLGVAP
+238 LAIARLGVAP
-248 EQDGSQETLRSTL
+248 EHDGGRETLRSTL

-296 YRRISD
+296 YRRMSD
-302 AQRSTFNVQPST
+302 ARRSTFNLQSST
-314 LNAQPS
+314 LN
-320 TPNVQPSPQPSTFNA
+320 
-335 QRSTLNAQ
+335 L
-343 PSTPNVQPSPQPS
+343 
-356 TFHVPRS
+356 
-363 TFHAQRSTLN
+363 
-373 AQPSTFNV
+373 
-381 QPSPQPSTLNV
+381 
-392 PPSPQPSTFN
+392 
-402 VQPSTLNLLLA
+402 QPSTLNLLLA
-413 ALTGILLG
+413 ALAGLLLG

-467 LTREGTLLAWACLGG
+467 LTREGTLLAWACMGG
-482 VALAFVRRSRADL
+482 VALAFLRRKSADI
-495 LVLAAIVPAVLQLTG
+495 LVLAVIVPAVLQLTG

-523 PFLCVLAA
+523 PFLCILAA
-531 ALVVAIVDWL
+531 ALVVAIVDWW
-541 TTAKRDAA
+541 TTAKRDTAV
-549 GQSASREAPA
+549 QSERREAPA

-572 ALLLAVAALLMVEPL
+572 ALLLAVAALLMAEPL
-587 AQAIHD
+587 VQAIHD
-593 ETLRARPTTRILA
+593 ETLRSRPTTRILA

-631 RLRAVGGEPAM
+631 RLRAIGGEPAI

-661 DRDTGVAALNAF
+661 DRDTGMEALNAF
-673 GEPAVRFLRS
+673 GEPAVRFLRA

-691 AIFATGAPDAA
+691 AIFDTGAPDAA
-702 SEPRTPSGATLGAGA
+702 IEPRTPSGATLGAGA

-727 KVQAG
+727 MVQAG
-732 GVLPLALFWRATRP
+732 KTLPLALFWRATLP

-770 PPLEGRRPTSAWQ
+770 PPLEGRRPTSTWK

-800 APGTYRLL
+800 VPGTYRLL

-828 GVVTVTR
+828 GVITVTR

>member
-1 MPGMANVPVEPRVA
+1 MRRVNGIMPGMANVPVEPRVA
-15 AQTQRYRPRLL
+15 AQTQRDRPRLL
-26 WRAPGVLALALFLA
+26 RYAPGVLALALFLA

-48 GAAAAPV
+48 GAAAVPV

-69 HPQVMARVRVTRTA
+69 HPQVVARVRVTRTA

-119 ALRMLRTGDYTPFSY
+119 AMRMLRTGEYTPFSY
-134 TYPTLYVYMQV
+134 TYPTLYTYMQV
-145 GVATFHFLWGAGA
+145 GVAAFHFLWGAGV

-196 SLYGRAVG
+196 YLYGRTVG

-238 LAIVRLGVAP
+238 LAIVRLGVEP

-302 AQRSTFNVQPST
+302 AQPSTFNVQPSPLT
-314 LNAQPS
+314 AQPS
-320 TPNVQPSPQPSTFNA
+320 TPNVQPSP
-335 QRSTLNAQ
+335 
-343 PSTPNVQPSPQPS
+343 
-356 TFHVPRS
+356 
-363 TFHAQRSTLN
+363 
-373 AQPSTFNV
+373 
-381 QPSPQPSTLNV
+381 
-392 PPSPQPSTFN
+392 
-402 VQPSTLNLLLA
+402 QPSTLNLLLA

-421 FTLGVPFWLR
+421 FTPGVPFWLR

-482 VALAFVRRSRADL
+482 VALAFLRRKPADI
-495 LVLAAIVPAVLQLTG
+495 LVLAVVVPAVLQLTG

-523 PFLCVLAA
+523 PFLCILAA
-531 ALVVAIVDWL
+531 ALVVAIVDWW
-541 TTAKRDAA
+541 TTAQRDTAV
-549 GQSASREAPA
+549 QSASREAPA

-572 ALLLAVAALLMVEPL
+572 ALLLAVAVLLMAEPL
-587 AQAIHD
+587 ARAIHD

-631 RLRAVGGEPAM
+631 RLRAVGGEPAIQ
-642 RHELAW
+642 HELAW

-661 DRDTGVAALNAF
+661 DRDTGLAALNAF
-673 GEPAVRFLRS
+673 GEPAARFLRS

-702 SEPRTPSGATLGAGA
+702 IEPRTPSGATLGAGA

-760 AGSKVAQRDV
+760 AGNKVAQRDV

>member
-1 MPGMANVPVEPRVA
+1 MPGMANVPLEPRVA
-15 AQTQRYRPRLL
+15 AQTQRDRPRLL
-26 WRAPGVLALALFLA
+26 RYAPGVLALALFLA

-69 HPQVMARVRVTRTA
+69 HPQVMARVRVTRTV

-119 ALRMLRTGDYTPFSY
+119 AMRMLRTGEYTPFSY
-134 TYPTLYVYMQV
+134 TYPTLYTYMQV
-145 GVATFHFLWGAGA
+145 GVAAFHFLWGAGV

-196 SLYGRAVG
+196 YLYGRTVG

-248 EQDGSQETLRSTL
+248 EHDGGRETLRSTL

-296 YRRISD
+296 YRRMSD
-302 AQRSTFNVQPST
+302 ARRSTFNLQSSTLNLQPST
-314 LNAQPS
+314 LN
-320 TPNVQPSPQPSTFNA
+320 
-335 QRSTLNAQ
+335 L
-343 PSTPNVQPSPQPS
+343 
-356 TFHVPRS
+356 
-363 TFHAQRSTLN
+363 
-373 AQPSTFNV
+373 
-381 QPSPQPSTLNV
+381 
-392 PPSPQPSTFN
+392 
-402 VQPSTLNLLLA
+402 QPSTLNLLLA

-421 FTLGVPFWLR
+421 FTPGVPFWLR

-482 VALAFVRRSRADL
+482 VALAFLRRKSADI
-495 LVLAAIVPAVLQLTG
+495 LVLAVVVPAVLQLTG

-523 PFLCVLAA
+523 PFLCILAA
-531 ALVVAIVDWL
+531 ALVVAIVDWW
-541 TTAKRDAA
+541 TTAQRDTAV
-549 GQSASREAPA
+549 QSERREAPA

-572 ALLLAVAALLMVEPL
+572 ALLLAVAALLMAEPL
-587 AQAIHD
+587 VQAIHD
-593 ETLRARPTTRILA
+593 ETLRSRPTTRILA

-631 RLRAVGGEPAM
+631 RLRAIGGEPAI

-661 DRDTGVAALNAF
+661 DRDTGLAALNAF
-673 GEPAVRFLRS
+673 GEPAARFLRS

-702 SEPRTPSGATLGAGA
+702 IEPRTPSGATLGAGA

-760 AGSKVAQRDV
+760 AGNKVAQRDV

>member
-1 MPGMANVPVEPRVA
+1 MGGDQSLYWLICGYGIVNGIMPGMANVPVEPRVA
-15 AQTQRYRPRLL
+15 AQTQRDRPRLL
-26 WRAPGVLALALFLA
+26 RYAPGVLALALFLA

-48 GAAAAPV
+48 GAAAVPV

-69 HPQVMARVRVTRTA
+69 HPQVVARVRVTRTA

-196 SLYGRAVG
+196 SLYGRTAG

-238 LAIVRLGVAP
+238 LAIARLGVAP
-248 EQDGSQETLRSTL
+248 EHDGGRETLRSTL

-296 YRRISD
+296 YRRMSD
-302 AQRSTFNVQPST
+302 ARRSTFNLQSST
-314 LNAQPS
+314 LNL
-320 TPNVQPSPQPSTFNA
+320 QPSTFNL
-335 QRSTLNAQ
+335 Q
-343 PSTPNVQPSPQPS
+343 
-356 TFHVPRS
+356 H
-363 TFHAQRSTLN
+363 
-373 AQPSTFNV
+373 
-381 QPSPQPSTLNV
+381 
-392 PPSPQPSTFN
+392 
-402 VQPSTLNLLLA
+402 STLNLLLA
-413 ALTGILLG
+413 ALAGILLG

-482 VALAFVRRSRADL
+482 VALAFLRRKSADI
-495 LVLAAIVPAVLQLTG
+495 LVLAVIVPAVLQLTG

-523 PFLCVLAA
+523 PLLCILAA
-531 ALVVAIVDWL
+531 ALVVAIVDWW
-541 TTAKRDAA
+541 TTAKRDTAV
-549 GQSASREAPA
+549 QSERREAPA

-572 ALLLAVAALLMVEPL
+572 VLLLAVAALLMVEPL

-593 ETLRARPTTRILA
+593 ETLRSRPTTRILA

-631 RLRAVGGEPAM
+631 RLRAIGGEPAI

-673 GEPAVRFLRS
+673 GEPAARFLRS

-691 AIFATGAPDAA
+691 AIFDTGAPDAA
-702 SEPRTPSGATLGAGA
+702 IEPRTPSGATLGAGA

-727 KVQAG
+727 RVQAG
-732 GVLPLALFWRATRP
+732 TTLPLALFWRATRP

>member
-1 MPGMANVPVEPRVA
+1 MGGDQSLYWLICGYGIVNGIMPGMANVPVEPRVA
-15 AQTQRYRPRLL
+15 AQTQRDRPRLL
-26 WRAPGVLALALFLA
+26 RYAPGVLALALFLA

-48 GAAAAPV
+48 GAAAVPV

-69 HPQVMARVRVTRTA
+69 HPQVVARVRVTRTA

-196 SLYGRAVG
+196 SLYGRTAG

-248 EQDGSQETLRSTL
+248 EHDGGRETLRSTL

-296 YRRISD
+296 YRRMSD
-302 AQRSTFNVQPST
+302 ARRSIFNLQPSTFN
-314 LNAQPS
+314 
-320 TPNVQPSPQPSTFNA
+320 PQPSTFN
-335 QRSTLNAQ
+335 
-343 PSTPNVQPSPQPS
+343 
-356 TFHVPRS
+356 
-363 TFHAQRSTLN
+363 
-373 AQPSTFNV
+373 
-381 QPSPQPSTLNV
+381 
-392 PPSPQPSTFN
+392 
-402 VQPSTLNLLLA
+402 LLLA
-413 ALTGILLG
+413 ALAGLLLG
-421 FTLGVPFWLR
+421 FTPGVPFWLR

-467 LTREGTLLAWACLGG
+467 LTREGTLLAWVCLGG
-482 VALAFVRRSRADL
+482 VALAFLRRKSADI
-495 LVLAAIVPAVLQLTG
+495 LVLAVVVPAVLQLTG

-523 PFLCVLAA
+523 PFLCILAA
-531 ALVVAIVDWL
+531 ALVVAIVDWW
-541 TTAKRDAA
+541 TTAKRDTAV
-549 GQSASREAPA
+549 QSERREAPA

-572 ALLLAVAALLMVEPL
+572 VLLLAVAALLMAEPL

-593 ETLRARPTTRILA
+593 ETLRSRPTTRILA

-631 RLRAVGGEPAM
+631 RLRAVGGEPAI
-642 RHELAW
+642 RYELAW
-648 YREQGIRFVVVHL
+648 YREQGIRFVVVNL

-673 GEPAVRFLRS
+673 GEPAARFLRS

-691 AIFATGAPDAA
+691 AIFDTGAPDAA
-702 SEPRTPSGATLGAGA
+702 IEPRTPSGATLGAGA

-727 KVQAG
+727 RVQAG
-732 GVLPLALFWRATRP
+732 TTLPLALFWRATHP

>member
-1 MPGMANVPVEPRVA
+1 
-15 AQTQRYRPRLL
+15 
-26 WRAPGVLALALFLA
+26 VLALALFLA

-48 GAAAAPV
+48 GAAAVPV

-69 HPQVMARVRVTRTA
+69 HPQVVARVRVTRTA

-119 ALRMLRTGDYTPFSY
+119 ALRMLRTGEYTPFSY

-196 SLYGRAVG
+196 SLYGRTVG

-238 LAIVRLGVAP
+238 LAIAQLGIPP
-248 EQDGSQETLRSTL
+248 EHDESRETLRSTL
-261 ALAFVAGFGVGIA
+261 ALALFAGFGVGIA

-296 YRRISD
+296 YRRMSD
-302 AQRSTFNVQPST
+302 ARRSTFNLQSST
-314 LNAQPS
+314 LNL
-320 TPNVQPSPQPSTFNA
+320 QPSTFN
-335 QRSTLNAQ
+335 L
-343 PSTPNVQPSPQPS
+343 
-356 TFHVPRS
+356 
-363 TFHAQRSTLN
+363 
-373 AQPSTFNV
+373 
-381 QPSPQPSTLNV
+381 
-392 PPSPQPSTFN
+392 
-402 VQPSTLNLLLA
+402 QPSTLNLLLA
-413 ALTGILLG
+413 ALAGLLLG
-421 FTLGVPFWLR
+421 FTPGVPFWLR

-482 VALAFVRRSRADL
+482 VALAFLRRKSADI
-495 LVLAAIVPAVLQLTG
+495 LVLAVVVPAVLQLTG

-523 PFLCVLAA
+523 PFLCILAA
-531 ALVVAIVDWL
+531 ALVVAIVNWL
-541 TTAKRDAA
+541 TTAKRDTAV
-549 GQSASREAPA
+549 QSERREAST

-565 RLTGNRT
+565 RLIGNRT

-593 ETLRARPTTRILA
+593 ETLRSRPTTRILA

-631 RLRAVGGEPAM
+631 RLRAVGGEPAI

-648 YREQGIRFVVVHL
+648 YREQGIRFVVVNL

-673 GEPAVRFLRS
+673 GEPAARFLRS

-691 AIFATGAPDAA
+691 AIFDTGAPDAA
-702 SEPRTPSGATLGAGA
+702 IEPRTPSGATLGAGA

-727 KVQAG
+727 RVQAG
-732 GVLPLALFWRATRP
+732 TTLPLALFWRATRP

>member
-1 MPGMANVPVEPRVA
+1 MPGMANVPLEPRVA

-69 HPQVMARVRVTRTA
+69 HPQVMARVRVTRTV

-119 ALRMLRTGDYTPFSY
+119 AMRMLRTGEYTPFSY
-134 TYPTLYVYMQV
+134 TYPTLYTYMQV
-145 GVATFHFLWGAGA
+145 GVAAFHFLWGAGV

-196 SLYGRAVG
+196 YLYGRTVG

-248 EQDGSQETLRSTL
+248 EHDGGRETLRSTL

-296 YRRISD
+296 YRRMSD
-302 AQRSTFNVQPST
+302 ARRSTFNLQSSTLNLQPST
-314 LNAQPS
+314 LN
-320 TPNVQPSPQPSTFNA
+320 
-335 QRSTLNAQ
+335 L
-343 PSTPNVQPSPQPS
+343 
-356 TFHVPRS
+356 
-363 TFHAQRSTLN
+363 
-373 AQPSTFNV
+373 
-381 QPSPQPSTLNV
+381 
-392 PPSPQPSTFN
+392 
-402 VQPSTLNLLLA
+402 QPSTLNLLLA

-572 ALLLAVAALLMVEPL
+572 ALLLAVAALLMAEPL

-631 RLRAVGGEPAM
+631 RLRAVGGEPAI

-673 GEPAVRFLRS
+673 GEPAARFLRS

-727 KVQAG
+727 EVQAG
-732 GVLPLALFWRATRP
+732 GVLLLALFWRATHP

-760 AGSKVAQRDV
+760 AGNKVAQRDV
-770 PPLEGRRPTSAWQ
+770 PPLEGRRPTSAWK

-808 AGMYDAATMTP
+808 AGMYDATTMTP